1 MLESEL
7 NSLLKELRSWPNET
21 EWLEFKV
28 NQQDPN
34 DIGEYISA
42 ISNAAKL
49 FRKDKGYI
57 VWGVND
63 KTHNIIGTNF
73 KPHQEKVGAEE
84 LEHWLIRLLTPRLDF
99 RIYEFLSDDKPAVI
113 FEVPAA
119 NYMPTR
125 FKEEEYIRIG
135 SNKKKLKDFP
145 EKERAL
151 WALFRN
157 ETFEKN
163 IAASDIRFEDIFE
176 LIDTAKLYEMCKLG
190 QPLESWRVI
199 ERLEKEQFIV
209 NIGEGLYDITNIGAL
224 LFAKRLDNFQNL
236 ARKTLRIVF
245 YKGTN
250 RTEAVKEY
258 ERHKGYAVDLE
269 DIMEYLDTVL
279 PRNEEMGRTLRTNVC
294 MYPIIA
300 LRELI
305 VNALIHQDFSL
316 AGTGPIVE
324 VFSDRVEI
332 TNPGIPL
339 IDTLRFIDEPPRSRN
354 EQLASTMR
362 RLNFCEERGS
372 GIDKVIFQV
381 EFYQLP
387 APDFLVTANHTRI
400 ILYAARPLAK
410 MSQGDRIR
418 ACYQHACLC
427 YVSGRE
433 MTNSTLRKRFG
444 IDPKNR
450 AIASRIIYETIE
462 SELIKP
468 LKQGSKSRKY
478 AKYVPY
484 WL

>member
-1 MLESEL
+1 MLAREL
-7 NSLLKELRSWPNET
+7 NSLLKELRSLPNET

-28 NQQDPN
+28 NQQDPS

-49 FRKDKGYI
+49 HHKDKGHI
-57 VWGVND
+57 VWGVHDN
-63 KTHNIIGTNF
+63 THDIIGTSF
-73 KPHQEKVGAEE
+73 KPHQKKVGAEE
-84 LEHWLIRLLTPRLDF
+84 LEHWLVRLLTPRLDF
-99 RIYEFLSDDKPAVI
+99 RIYEFFSEDKPVVI
-113 FEVPAA
+113 FDVPAA
-119 NYMPTR
+119 SYMPIR

-157 ETFEKN
+157 VTFEKD
-163 IAASDIRFEDIFE
+163 IAASDIRFEDIFK
-176 LIDTAKLYEMCKLG
+176 LIDTVKLFEMYKLS
-190 QPLESWRVI
+190 QPLEPWRVI
-199 ERLEKEQFIV
+199 DRLEKEQLIV
-209 NIGEGLYDITNIGAL
+209 SIEEGIYDITNIGAL

-258 ERHKGYAVDLE
+258 VSHKGYAIDLE
-269 DIMEYLDTVL
+269 NIMEYLDNVL
-279 PRNEEMGRTLRTNVC
+279 PRNEEIGRTLRKNVC

-305 VNALIHQDFSL
+305 VNSLIHQDFSL
-316 AGTGPIVE
+316 TGTGPIVE

-332 TNPGIPL
+332 TNPGTPL

-372 GIDKVIFQV
+372 GIDKVIFEV

-387 APDFLVTANHTRI
+387 APDFQATANHTRA
-400 ILYAARPLAK
+400 ILFAAKPPAK
-410 MSQGDRIR
+410 MSQEDRIR

-444 IDPKNR
+444 IDTKNR
-450 AIASRIIYETIE
+450 AIASRIISETNRF
-462 SELIKP
+462 ELIKP
-468 LKQGSKSRKY
+468 QRQENKSRKY